1 MHGFFLCI
9 KYVEILTV
17 FADTFNDKR
26 NKCRRIV
33 FTQTNFFIMQK
44 LNDISNK
51 DLLCHQR
58 KMKQDFI
65 LCASGNSRHI
75 H

>member
-1 MHGFFLCI
+1 MDLFLYI

-33 FTQTNFFIMQK
+33 FIEINFFIMQNLMTYQIK
-44 LNDISNK
+44 ICYVIK
-51 DLLCHQR
+51 E
-58 KMKQDFI
+58 K
-65 LCASGNSRHI
+65 
-75 H
+75 